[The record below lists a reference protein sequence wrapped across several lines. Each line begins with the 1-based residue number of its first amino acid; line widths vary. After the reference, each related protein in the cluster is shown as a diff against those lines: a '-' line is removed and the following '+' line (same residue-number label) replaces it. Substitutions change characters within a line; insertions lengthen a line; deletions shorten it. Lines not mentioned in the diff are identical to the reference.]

1 MPHSRG
7 ISNPRYSGYSFLLD
21 KISLTGLSPCFAQLS
36 RRFSYQM
43 QYLIRVHNT
52 TSPNTRVSGF
62 SLTFASFT
70 RRYIK
75 ASQLISF
82 PAPTWMFPSGA
93 FPLLTEPCNLLVCMR
108 SSYSAIEG
116 SMLACNYPALFAASH
131 GLHRRSSLSI
141 PQMAFAYRTYYGD
154 LDFT

>member
-7 ISNPRYSGYSFLLD
+7 ISNPRYSGYSFQLD
-21 KISLTGLSPCFAQLS
+21 VISLTGLSPCIAQLS
-36 RRFSYQM
+36 RRFSYHLQF
-43 QYLIRVHNT
+43 LIRVRNT
-52 TSPNTRVSGF
+52 TSPLTRVSGF

-93 FPLLTEPCNLLVCMR
+93 FPLLSELCNLLVCIR
-108 SSYSAIEG
+108 SSHSAITG
-116 SMLACNYPALFAASH
+116 SMRACSYPAHIAASH
-131 GLHRRSSLSI
+131 GLPRRSSLSI
-141 PQMAFAYRTYYGD
+141 PQMAFACRTYYGD

>member
-21 KISLTGLSPCFAQLS
+21 LISLTGLSPCFAQLS
-36 RRFSYQM
+36 RRFSYRM

-52 TSPNTRVSGF
+52 TSPDTHMPGF

-93 FPLLTEPCNLLVCMR
+93 FPLFTEVCNLLVCIR
-108 SSYSAIEG
+108 SSYSAIKG
-116 SMLACNYPALFAASH
+116 SKRACSYPLLFAASH
-131 GLHRRSSLSI
+131 GLHRHSSLSI

>member
-21 KISLTGLSPCFAQLS
+21 LISLTGLSPCFAQLS
-36 RRFSYQM
+36 RRFSYRM

-52 TSPNTRVSGF
+52 TSPNDYSSGF
-62 SLTFASFT
+62 SLTYASFT

-93 FPLLTEPCNLLVCMR
+93 FPLLNR
-108 SSYSAIEG
+108 SYAT
-116 SMLACNYPALFAASH
+116 YW
-131 GLHRRSSLSI
+131 
-141 PQMAFAYRTYYGD
+141 FAYGVPIRLSRD
-154 LDFT
+154 LSVLAATPCISQLATAFIGAQAYPSPRWRLRIEPTMEI